1 MNWSYVCRGCRS
13 EYTESGKGL
22 SNNHHLQN
30 GINPSGLPLKLCG
43 ACGNVVDLCPAKHA
57 GGRGYAPAS
66 QRVLNNKRT
75 RRTTDTDTESAE
87 EVAE

>member
-22 SNNHHLQN
+22 SNTHHLQN
-30 GINPSGLPLKLCG
+30 GI
-43 ACGNVVDLCPAKHA
+43 HA

-75 RRTTDTDTESAE
+75 RRSTDTDTESAE

>member
-1 MNWSYVCRGCRS
+1 MIFELADIDLPEYRYCAESVCPTKR
-13 EYTESGKGL
+13 
-22 SNNHHLQN
+22 
-30 GINPSGLPLKLCG
+30 
-43 ACGNVVDLCPAKHA
+43 A

-75 RRTTDTDTESAE
+75 RRSTDTDTESAE